1 MAGRKCKAV
10 LGVVASLLLLAN
22 AEVEEQV
29 GHEAEV
35 DKVKEQVGH
44 EVEESTKPYV
54 APDAAGLHWV
64 ETFDGDVWSRWAG
77 SKQEKYGGKFEVQKH
92 KQEAL
97 TGDVG
102 LAVPEDA
109 KHYGAAVKFPRIEG
123 QKDVPF
129 VVQYEAK
136 FQWGVTCAG
145 SYIKLF
151 NSEGKQADAFQD
163 DTPYVIMFGPDKCGG
178 TNKVH
183 FILQHK
189 NPVSGKW
196 EEKHCKDP
204 PSVPNDKLSHLYT
217 LIIRPDNSFE
227 IQVDGVTKTTG
238 NLLTSMQ
245 PPINPPKEIDDAEDK
260 KPEDWVEEAKMD
272 DPEASKPE
280 EWDEDAPARIK
291 DPAASMPEGWNE
303 DAVLKIADPSAQKP
317 PDWDDEEDGEWEAP
331 VIMNP
336 ACSVGCGK
344 WEAPTTSNPDYKGKW
359 YAPKIDNPAYKGV
372 WKPRQVENPE
382 YFVDETPAILPAIDG
397 VGIDIWTMNS
407 GMIFDNILIATDP
420 SKAQAFAEQSWKL
433 RRELEEFQQPKTSDE
448 SSFLT
453 LEYFKGAMGFVLD
466 NAATFGFSLL
476 ALLAGY
482 AGYWFMT
489 RGSVAGPAPSA
500 ASRKKRDESPARNTK
515 DEAAKEQ
522 QGSKAKDKDK
532 GAAKASSSSSSA
544 AKAQKKQGGLSETLA
559 SDE

>member
-1 MAGRKCKAV
+1 MR
-10 LGVVASLLLLAN
+10 
-22 AEVEEQV
+22 
-29 GHEAEV
+29 
-35 DKVKEQVGH
+35 D
-44 EVEESTKPYV
+44 
-54 APDAAGLHWV
+54 
-64 ETFDGDVWSRWAG
+64 
-77 SKQEKYGGKFEVQKH
+77 
-92 KQEAL
+92 QEAL
-97 TGDVG
+97 TGDLG
-102 LAVPEDA
+102 LAVPAEA

-129 VVQYEAK
+129 VVQYEAR
-136 FQWGVTCAG
+136 FQGGVTCAG

-178 TNKVH
+178 TDKVH

-204 PSVPNDKLSHLYT
+204 PSVPSDQLSHLYT

-227 IQVDGVTKTTG
+227 IQVDGVAKTTG

-272 DPEASKPE
+272 DPEASKPD

-382 YFVDETPAILPAIDG
+382 YFVDEAPAILPAIDG
-397 VGIDIWTMNS
+397 VGIDIWTMNK

-420 SKAQAFAEQSWKL
+420 AKAQAFAEQSWKL
-433 RRELEEFQQPKTSDE
+433 RKELEEIQQPKKPDE
-448 SSFLT
+448 SSPFKT
-453 LEYFKGAMGFVLD
+453 ALEFVVEHP
-466 NAATFGFSLL
+466 AKIGFSLL
-476 ALLAGY
+476 ALLAG
-482 AGYWFMT
+482 GLWFMT
-489 RGSVAGPAPSA
+489 PVLASLAPAPAA
-500 ASRKKRDESPARNTK
+500 ASKKKRDASPARNSK
-515 DEAAKEQ
+515 DEGTKEQ
-522 QGSKAKDKDK
+522 EGEADSKAKEKDK
-532 GAAKASSSSSSA
+532 EGATAKASSSSSST
-544 AKAQKKQGGLSETLA
+544 AKAEKKQGGK
-559 SDE
+559 